1 MGKNGPKYSNAKKFT
16 QSVKHTPGPGHYQ
29 PEPRNVASKSASY
42 GLGTQKRTML
52 KELNKNP
59 GPGAHDS
66 KSQLSGSKY
75 GFGTSQR
82 QMLKADSTPGPGS
95 YEA

>member
-1 MGKNGPKYSNAKKFT
+1 
-16 QSVKHTPGPGHYQ
+16 
-29 PEPRNVASKSASY
+29 
-42 GLGTQKRTML
+42 ML